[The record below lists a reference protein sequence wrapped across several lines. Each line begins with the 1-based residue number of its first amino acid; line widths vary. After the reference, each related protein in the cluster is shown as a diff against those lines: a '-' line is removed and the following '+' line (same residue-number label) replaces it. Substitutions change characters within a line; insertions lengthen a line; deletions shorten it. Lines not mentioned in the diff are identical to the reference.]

1 MQAFKKLGITMLI
14 SLLVACGGSESQT
27 SAPSDDS
34 GSVVTK
40 TKTSSATGASAHN
53 IQNMQ
58 KVMKDARGVEAMLQ
72 QSQNKRQEEMNK
84 Y

>member
-1 MQAFKKLGITMLI
+1 MQAFKKLGIAMLI
-14 SLLVACGGSESQT
+14 SLLMACGNSEPQST
-27 SAPSDDS
+27 TESDDS
-34 GSVVTK
+34 VSVATQE
-40 TKTSSATGASAHN
+40 KTSNTTGYNAHN

-58 KVMKDARGVEAMLQ
+58 KVMGDARGVEALLQ

>member
-1 MQAFKKLGITMLI
+1 MQAFKKLGIAMLI
-14 SLLVACGGSESQT
+14 SLLMACGNSEPQTPAQPDGSAN
-27 SAPSDDS
+27 APMQE
-34 GSVVTK
+34 
-40 TKTSSATGASAHN
+40 KTSSSTGYNAHN